1 MDSALFHTIIVL
13 VFNLFWLYDRKWDGF
28 KEIYGFRDE
37 PYNNTQKNL
46 ITITWIYALSGIF
59 TLLIFLFKTL

>member
-1 MDSALFHTIIVL
+1 MDGALIHTIIVL

-46 ITITWIYALSGIF
+46 ITIIWIYALSGIF